1 MAVKSNFNAA
11 ESLKELMAEGEKI
24 HQLII
29 EAMQQAGETFVKA
42 ARDQPGDHASGFYQ
56 DVTTNLRNS
65 VQYLIFFDGELLKGS
80 ESKFSAQNRID
91 VQDLVKPSGFT
102 LIGIAGM
109 NYASAVESKGYN
121 VISLQADQCIVDL
134 TEYVKGIQKYVNG

>member
-11 ESLKELMAEGEKI
+11 ESLKELMAETEKI

-29 EAMQQAGETFVKA
+29 EAMTQAGEEFVKA
-42 ARDQPGDHASGFYQ
+42 SREQPGDHAAGFYE

-65 VQYLIFFDGELLKGS
+65 VQYMIFKDGELLKGS
-80 ESKFSAQNRID
+80 NSKFSAQNRTEIL
-91 VQDLVKPSGFT
+91 DLVKQQGFQ

-134 TEYVKGIQKYVNG
+134 SNYVKNIEKYVNG

>member
-1 MAVKSNFNAA
+1 MAVKSNFDSRANL
-11 ESLKELMAEGEKI
+11 EELMKEAEKI
-24 HQLII
+24 YTLII
-29 EAMQQAGETFVKA
+29 EAMTQAGEEFVKA
-42 ARDQPGDHASGFYQ
+42 ARDQPGDHAAGFYQ

-65 VQYLIFFDGELLKGS
+65 VQYMIFKDGELLKGS
-80 ESKFSAQNRID
+80 ESKFSAQNRSD
-91 VQDLVKPSGFT
+91 VLDLVKPQGFQ

-134 TEYVKGIQKYVNG
+134 TNYVKDIEKYING

>member
-11 ESLKELMAEGEKI
+11 DNLKELMAEAEKI

-29 EAMQQAGETFVKA
+29 EAMTQAGEEFVKA
-42 ARDQPGDHASGFYQ
+42 SRDQPGDHAVGFYQ

-65 VQYLIFFDGELLKGS
+65 VQYMIFKDGELLKGS
-80 ESKFSAQNRID
+80 DSMFSAQNRTEIL
-91 VQDLVKPSGFT
+91 DLIKPQGFQ

-134 TEYVKGIQKYVNG
+134 TQYVKNIEKYVNG